1 MFDGH
6 VTESVAPELTMV
18 ASTLTVTDVV
28 LPCTCT
34 RKVPWYVPGVSAAV
48 LNATVSVPPF
58 TPLVG
63 EMLNHDSSGLL
74 RTTDHLSAPR
84 PALLT
89 RTVWDGALP
98 PAFDCALTEVGLT
111 ESTACAATVDGSR
124 VATKNR
130 RKSRPIRATRV
141 GRVGTGCSR
150 GD

>member
-6 VTESVAPELTMV
+6 VTVSVGAELTMV

-34 RKVPWYVPGVSAAV
+34 RKVPWYVPGVSATV
-48 LNATVSVPPF
+48 LKAIVSVPVF

-63 EMLNHDSSGLL
+63 ETLNHDSRGLL

-98 PAFDCALTEVGLT
+98 PAFACELTEVALT
-111 ESTACAATVDGSR
+111 ESTVCAATVDDSG

-130 RKSRPIRATRV
+130 RQSRPIRAARV
-141 GRVGTGCSR
+141 RSVGTGCVSR
-150 GD
+150 